1 MSYEELLV
9 KDGLRRI
16 NRLRLAYNRLKRID
30 GNNVLLTLIE
40 LREDVSSSSPYPGI
54 CPSSVVWKITPAF
67 FSKYDL
73 YGKPVRGANPLIEFS
88 DGLEKYTVDLELEA
102 RKIQRDRGIH

>member
-1 MSYEELLV
+1 MV

-16 NRLRLAYNRLKRID
+16 NRLRLAYNHLKKLDER
-30 GNNVLLTLIE
+30 NVLLALIE
-40 LREDVSSSSPYPGI
+40 LREDISSKSLYPGV

-67 FSKYDL
+67 FDKYDL

-88 DGLEKYTVDLELEA
+88 DGLEKYTADLELEVK
-102 RKIQRDRGIH
+102 KIQKNIRIH